1 MAGIGFELRKFL
13 QKDSFWGLFQAY
25 GYAGVISSGPWILSI
40 LGIMMVGIISLGLNT
55 DAELIISFLISVTY
69 LIASSIIFGAWI
81 QLMFTRFVSDRLF
94 DEQREEVLP
103 NLMGALLVTSI
114 SSLLIGMMLW
124 SSFSDTTVIYRLLML
139 SNLLVLSNI
148 WILVVM
154 LSGLRT
160 YKLILGAFVI
170 GYGLTVS
177 AALWLRVY
185 GLEGLMAGFFI
196 GQSVMMFLML
206 ALLVHAYPAEKM
218 ISFGFL
224 DKNKVFYSLAA
235 ISIIYNLGIWADKI
249 IFWFNPLTSEPVIGP
264 LRSAFIYDPPI
275 FLAYLAIIPGM
286 AVFLLRMEADF
297 VDRYDAFFNAIREG
311 DTLPSIR
318 RLKKEM
324 IDTIQA
330 SFIEIFKI
338 QMITSVVLIFAAD
351 QILNVFGISTNYRM
365 LFSVDVVAV
374 GVQVVLLG
382 IFNVL
387 FYLDKRYM
395 ILSLAI
401 LFAISN
407 VILTLISQSL
417 GPTFYGF
424 GFAGAVLL
432 TTIFGFS
439 VLNRKLNRLEY
450 ETFMLQRGAK

>member
-1 MAGIGFELRKFL
+1 M
-13 QKDSFWGLFQAY
+13 
-25 GYAGVISSGPWILSI
+25 
-40 LGIMMVGIISLGLNT
+40 
-55 DAELIISFLISVTY
+55 
-69 LIASSIIFGAWI
+69 
-81 QLMFTRFVSDRLF
+81 
-94 DEQREEVLP
+94 
-103 NLMGALLVTSI
+103 
-114 SSLLIGMMLW
+114 
-124 SSFSDTTVIYRLLML
+124 
-139 SNLLVLSNI
+139 
-148 WILVVM
+148 
-154 LSGLRT
+154 
-160 YKLILGAFVI
+160 
-170 GYGLTVS
+170 
-177 AALWLRVY
+177 
-185 GLEGLMAGFFI
+185 
-196 GQSVMMFLML
+196 
-206 ALLVHAYPAEKM
+206 
-218 ISFGFL
+218 
-224 DKNKVFYSLAA
+224 
-235 ISIIYNLGIWADKI
+235 
-249 IFWFNPLTSEPVIGP
+249 TSEPVIGP

-275 FLAYLAIIPGM
+275 FLAYLAIIPRT

-417 GPTFYGF
+417 GPAFYGF

-450 ETFMLQRGAK
+450 ETFMLQQGVK

>member
-13 QKDSFWGLFQAY
+13 QKDSFWGLLQAY
-25 GYAGVISSGPWILSI
+25 GYAGIISSGPWILSI
-40 LGIMMVGIISLGLNT
+40 LGIMMVGIISISLNT
-55 DAELIISFLISVTY
+55 DAELIIAFLISVTY

-103 NLMGALLVTSI
+103 NLMGALLVTST
-114 SSLLIGMMLW
+114 SSLLIGIMLW

-177 AALWLRVY
+177 AALLLRVY
-185 GLEGLMAGFFI
+185 GLEGLMAGFFV

-206 ALLVHAYPAEKM
+206 ALLVHEYPAEKM

-318 RLKKEM
+318 RLKKDM
-324 IDTIQA
+324 ISTIQA

-338 QMITSVVLIFAAD
+338 QMVTSVILIFAAD
-351 QILNVFGISTNYRM
+351 QILSAFDISTNYRM

-374 GVQVVLLG
+374 GIQVVLLG

-417 GPTFYGF
+417 GPAFYGF

-432 TTIFGFS
+432 TTMFGFS

-450 ETFMLQRGAK
+450 ETFMLQRGVK

>member
-1 MAGIGFELRKFL
+1 
-13 QKDSFWGLFQAY
+13 
-25 GYAGVISSGPWILSI
+25 
-40 LGIMMVGIISLGLNT
+40 
-55 DAELIISFLISVTY
+55 
-69 LIASSIIFGAWI
+69 
-81 QLMFTRFVSDRLF
+81 
-94 DEQREEVLP
+94 
-103 NLMGALLVTSI
+103 
-114 SSLLIGMMLW
+114 
-124 SSFSDTTVIYRLLML
+124 ML

-206 ALLVHAYPAEKM
+206 ALLVHEYPAEKM

-311 DTLPSIR
+311 DTLLSIR
-318 RLKKEM
+318 RLKGEM
-324 IDTIQA
+324 INTIQA

-338 QMITSVVLIFAAD
+338 QMITSVVIIFAAD
-351 QILNVFGISTNYRM
+351 RILSTFGISTNFRM

-417 GPTFYGF
+417 GPAFYGF
-424 GFAGAVLL
+424 GFAGAVLI
-432 TTIFGFS
+432 TTVLGFS

-450 ETFMLQRGAK
+450 ETFMLQRGIK

>member
-25 GYAGVISSGPWILSI
+25 GYAGIISSGPWVLSI
-40 LGIMMVGIISLGLNT
+40 LGIMMVGIISISLNT

-94 DEQREEVLP
+94 DKQREEVLP
-103 NLMGALLVTSI
+103 NLMGALLVTSA

-206 ALLVHAYPAEKM
+206 ALLVHEYPAEKM

-324 IDTIQA
+324 IVTIQA

-338 QMITSVVLIFAAD
+338 QMITSVILIFAAD

-417 GPTFYGF
+417 GPAFYGF

-450 ETFMLQRGAK
+450 ETFMLQRGVK

>member
-40 LGIMMVGIISLGLNT
+40 LGIMMVGIISLSLNT

-177 AALWLRVY
+177 AALWLRIY

-206 ALLVHAYPAEKM
+206 ALLVHEYPAEKM

-249 IFWFNPLTSEPVIGP
+249 IFWFNPLTSEPIIGP

-351 QILNVFGISTNYRM
+351 QILNVFGISINYRM

-417 GPTFYGF
+417 GPAFYGF

-450 ETFMLQRGAK
+450 ETFMLQRGVK